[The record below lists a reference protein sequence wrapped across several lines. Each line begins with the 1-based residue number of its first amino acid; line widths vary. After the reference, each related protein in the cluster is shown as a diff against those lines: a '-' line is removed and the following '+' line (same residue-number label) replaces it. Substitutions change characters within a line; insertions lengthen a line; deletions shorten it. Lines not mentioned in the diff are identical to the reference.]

1 VEHYGAGEAYLPL
14 LEALSRVCRGA
25 DGPELFSQ
33 LRRFAPSWAIQLA
46 GLLPAAEQDTLPRQ
60 AQDVT
65 HERLLRE
72 LAEGIEALSRARPL
86 LLLFE
91 DLHWSDYSTV
101 EALSVL
107 ARRHEPARLLIMGTY
122 RPVELILREHP
133 LKAVRQELQVHG
145 QCQTLTLGYLNA
157 AAIETYVDYRF
168 SGQGP
173 KADIAAFLHRRTEG
187 HPLFMVNVADYL
199 LQQGIAADTAR
210 PERKRRLAAIETEVP
225 TGLQEFIEARVE
237 RLDAKERQVL
247 TVASVA
253 GMEFSGASVAAGFDS
268 AIKAAEDICEE
279 LARGGQFIEEQ
290 GLAEWPDGTVSGR
303 YRFRHP
309 LYQEIVYARIAPAR
323 RVRLHRQMGERLE
336 AGYGNRAREIASA
349 LAVHFERGRDLHK
362 AVQYLQQAGKNDV
375 QRSAYH
381 DAVQQFTKGLDLLA
395 TLPDTPE
402 RLRCALELHM
412 DLGGALTVTKG
423 PVASEVEAVYRR
435 ALGLGQQ
442 LGEGQQLF
450 GALVGLRSI
459 HCIRAELPQARELAD
474 QLVNLAQRLSVPALL
489 VIAHYALGETLFHL
503 GELTG
508 ARQHLEQALTC
519 DDSRHSQPH
528 TLHIGVFSLG
538 GAAWVQQLLGYAD
551 QARQRMQTAL
561 SLAQEL
567 SHPFNQIYILLLSA
581 YIHQSLQDRQL
592 TLERA
597 ETAMALCREHGISH
611 WLMYGL
617 MLQGW
622 ALAERGQIEQIR
634 QGTQACQETGAKIGL
649 SHQLAMLADA
659 CLRVQQPE
667 EGLKAIAEAFTHLQ
681 QTGERHQEAEL
692 WRLKGELTRQQSR
705 QVEASQNKSRRVRRP
720 QCAVPNPHHL
730 TPSTQEAE
738 TCFQQ
743 ALAVARRQ
751 QAKTLELR
759 AAISLARLWQQQGKG
774 KDAHVLL
781 AEIYGWFTEGFDTQD
796 LQEAKALLE
805 TLR

>member
-1 VEHYGAGEAYLPL
+1 
-14 LEALSRVCRGA
+14 
-25 DGPELFSQ
+25 
-33 LRRFAPSWAIQLA
+33 
-46 GLLPAAEQDTLPRQ
+46 
-60 AQDVT
+60 
-65 HERLLRE
+65 
-72 LAEGIEALSRARPL
+72 
-86 LLLFE
+86 
-91 DLHWSDYSTV
+91 
-101 EALSVL
+101 
-107 ARRHEPARLLIMGTY
+107 
-122 RPVELILREHP
+122 
-133 LKAVRQELQVHG
+133 
-145 QCQTLTLGYLNA
+145 
-157 AAIETYVDYRF
+157 
-168 SGQGP
+168 
-173 KADIAAFLHRRTEG
+173 
-187 HPLFMVNVADYL
+187 
-199 LQQGIAADTAR
+199 
-210 PERKRRLAAIETEVP
+210 
-225 TGLQEFIEARVE
+225 
-237 RLDAKERQVL
+237 
-247 TVASVA
+247 
-253 GMEFSGASVAAGFDS
+253 
-268 AIKAAEDICEE
+268 
-279 LARGGQFIEEQ
+279 
-290 GLAEWPDGTVSGR
+290 
-303 YRFRHP
+303 
-309 LYQEIVYARIAPAR
+309 
-323 RVRLHRQMGERLE
+323 
-336 AGYGNRAREIASA
+336 
-349 LAVHFERGRDLHK
+349 
-362 AVQYLQQAGKNDV
+362 
-375 QRSAYH
+375 
-381 DAVQQFTKGLDLLA
+381 
-395 TLPDTPE
+395 
-402 RLRCALELHM
+402 
-412 DLGGALTVTKG
+412 
-423 PVASEVEAVYRR
+423 
-435 ALGLGQQ
+435 
-442 LGEGQQLF
+442 
-450 GALVGLRSI
+450 
-459 HCIRAELPQARELAD
+459 
-474 QLVNLAQRLSVPALL
+474 
-489 VIAHYALGETLFHL
+489 
-503 GELTG
+503 
-508 ARQHLEQALTC
+508 
-519 DDSRHSQPH
+519 
-528 TLHIGVFSLG
+528 
-538 GAAWVQQLLGYAD
+538 
-551 QARQRMQTAL
+551 MQTAL

-634 QGTQACQETGAKIGL
+634 QGIQACQETGAKIGL